1 MKSVHTIGIDLAKSV
16 FQLCAFDKAGKKI
29 INKVLRRNQVLR
41 FLSNL
46 EPCLIGMEACGS
58 SHYWAREIKKLGHTV
73 KLMPPQYVK
82 PYVKTNKNDAADAE
96 AICEAVSRPNM
107 RFVSVKSEEQQ
118 ALLLLHRERDGV
130 VKERTALI
138 NRIRASLQE
147 FGVSIPAGRYRLRI
161 WFREDFSLIEES
173 LPKVLCHHV
182 KSMQLR
188 LIDLENYIESL
199 DDHIDG
205 ASQESSECQAIREI
219 PGVGRL
225 TSSALVASVGDA
237 KAFTSGRQLSAWLG
251 LVPSQHS
258 SGGKSLLLG
267 ISKRGDSYLRRMFIH
282 GARAVIRHLKPG
294 KPFYE
299 WVMSLQ
305 SRMHKNKVIVAL
317 ANKLVRVVW
326 AVLARDQKYKAEMV

>member
-1 MKSVHTIGIDLAKSV
+1 
-16 FQLCAFDKAGKKI
+16 
-29 INKVLRRNQVLR
+29 
-41 FLSNL
+41 
-46 EPCLIGMEACGS
+46 
-58 SHYWAREIKKLGHTV
+58 
-73 KLMPPQYVK
+73 MPPQYVK

-147 FGVSIPAGRYRLRI
+147 FGISIPAGRYRLRI

-205 ASQESSECQAIREI
+205 ASQIS
-219 PGVGRL
+219 
-225 TSSALVASVGDA
+225 
-237 KAFTSGRQLSAWLG
+237 
-251 LVPSQHS
+251 H
-258 SGGKSLLLG
+258 G
-267 ISKRGDSYLRRMFIH
+267 I
-282 GARAVIRHLKPG
+282 
-294 KPFYE
+294 
-299 WVMSLQ
+299 
-305 SRMHKNKVIVAL
+305 
-317 ANKLVRVVW
+317 VV
-326 AVLARDQKYKAEMV
+326 

>member
-1 MKSVHTIGIDLAKSV
+1 M
-16 FQLCAFDKAGKKI
+16 
-29 INKVLRRNQVLR
+29 
-41 FLSNL
+41 
-46 EPCLIGMEACGS
+46 
-58 SHYWAREIKKLGHTV
+58 
-73 KLMPPQYVK
+73 
-82 PYVKTNKNDAADAE
+82 
-96 AICEAVSRPNM
+96 
-107 RFVSVKSEEQQ
+107 
-118 ALLLLHRERDGV
+118 
-130 VKERTALI
+130 
-138 NRIRASLQE
+138 
-147 FGVSIPAGRYRLRI
+147 SIPAGRYRLRI

-282 GARAVIRHLKPG
+282 GA
-294 KPFYE
+294 
-299 WVMSLQ
+299 
-305 SRMHKNKVIVAL
+305 
-317 ANKLVRVVW
+317 
-326 AVLARDQKYKAEMV
+326 